1 MEVWPSVRLDGT
13 SGSASSAGTVGVE
26 AGQGFVAEFVEIS
39 AVNRRANIVQQLHEE
54 MLVVDRRQCETV
66 EFAGTQRM
74 IHVSAR
80 IMRACV
86 AIAALFKWA
95 KIMLELRALDVV
107 TSAARE
113 NRAISA
119 ATRRCDA
126 IERVSTILDACEN
139 IVDCGDAEHVA
150 RSAFRHR
157 IANPG
162 ASVADNAL
170 LDRTSNTDAVEIQ
183 RSDLFG
189 RMPAQILII
198 RALYHAIQRLIRLAD
213 ALSLLCSATQR
224 CAQR

>member
-39 AVNRRANIVQQLHEE
+39 VVNRRANIVQQLHEE

-107 TSAARE
+107 TSAA
-113 NRAISA
+113 SG
-119 ATRRCDA
+119 RR
-126 IERVSTILDACEN
+126 
-139 IVDCGDAEHVA
+139 
-150 RSAFRHR
+150 F
-157 IANPG
+157 
-162 ASVADNAL
+162 
-170 LDRTSNTDAVEIQ
+170 
-183 RSDLFG
+183 F
-189 RMPAQILII
+189 
-198 RALYHAIQRLIRLAD
+198 
-213 ALSLLCSATQR
+213 CSK
-224 CAQR
+224 